1 MIKLVSNYSF
11 FNLLDLA
18 KGATLAFLWGQ
29 FFYQMYKDGQLS
41 SLEVC
46 PENTFPLYIMYNKNT
61 ILYGG
66 CTPNTMEAHLPCEQ
80 YIMKIYFDYVF

>member
-46 PENTFPLYIMYNKNT
+46 PLYIMKTHFLYILCTIKTLLCMEDAPLIQWKHIFHVNNT
-61 ILYGG
+61 
-66 CTPNTMEAHLPCEQ
+66 
-80 YIMKIYFDYVF
+80 